1 MTVWGT
7 GTPRREFLY
16 SDDMAD
22 ACVFLMNL
30 PDEQFKPLLAA
41 DRNHGVAP
49 LINLGVGEDLTI
61 RELAELVRDII
72 GYQGEISFDASKPEG
87 TPRKLLDVSRMKALG
102 WMAHTSLRDGI
113 RLAYEAALPLFRDTA
128 DK

>member
-1 MTVWGT
+1 
-7 GTPRREFLY
+7 
-16 SDDMAD
+16 MA
-22 ACVFLMNL
+22 C
-30 PDEQFKPLLAA
+30 
-41 DRNHGVAP
+41 AP

-72 GYQGEISFDASKPEG
+72 GYRGEISFDASKPDG

-102 WMAHTSLRDGI
+102 WMANTSLRDGI